1 MEWISGC
8 WPDSLGKPFLKKSER
23 PHVVSIPSDRCVSG
37 GLNDWGIF
45 SERAPPASCTKTWS
59 INIGWV
65 SLPGNIINT
74 HVWWIWQCWLETWR
88 SRESCRRS
96 QCVKPKNTYLSMGFL
111 NPSQHLFSFFLWDR
125 CAYSEFFVRLE
136 HIEWKNLFRREIVS
150 TIVIMIFAIL
160 ASSV

>member
-37 GLNDWGIF
+37 GLNDWDIF

-65 SLPGNIINT
+65 SLPGKIINT

-111 NPSQHLFSFFLWDR
+111 NPSQHLFSFF
-125 CAYSEFFVRLE
+125 FVRSLC
-136 HIEWKNLFRREIVS
+136 LFR
-150 TIVIMIFAIL
+150 IFLFVLNIL
-160 ASSV
+160 NERTFLGEKSSRQL